1 MDQATIDGYLVIANN
16 IYNTGRSISTQ
27 SSTMMNKVYDI
38 DTSSNLSTIKQALD
52 NAQLNVDKLLLSKKN
67 RDANNESQKVK
78 AQLAVNTAQLNIKAI
93 QE

>member
-1 MDQATIDGYLVIANN
+1 
-16 IYNTGRSISTQ
+16 
-27 SSTMMNKVYDI
+27 MMNKVYDI